1 MLGFLSAKTDH
12 IFADPSNI
20 LLAKLLVSAMQN
32 HHTNLTIKMRVN
44 HESF

>member
-20 LLAKLLVSAMQN
+20 LLAKLLA
-32 HHTNLTIKMRVN
+32 
-44 HESF
+44 F